1 MPANDADQ
9 PTTEQAL
16 EEWRRAERVVAVARR
31 GRIAAQVAA
40 DAAKEAAA
48 AAAATASSAKAAL
61 EAAKLAE
68 ESAARTAAA
77 ARVLAEST
85 VANLADSDVE
95 SAMADVEEAA
105 AHDRYRQATA
115 RAAQK
120 D

>member
-1 MPANDADQ
+1 MPAEDADP

-40 DAAKEAAA
+40 DAAKEATE
-48 AAAATASSAKAAL
+48 AAAATATSARAAL
-61 EAAKLAE
+61 EAAKMAE
-68 ESAARTAAA
+68 ESAAKTAAA

-85 VANLADSDVE
+85 LANLADSDSE
-95 SAMADVEEAA
+95 SALADVDEAA